1 MSDDECNGSCDCCA
15 HFKEHP
21 RDEAMIRSL
30 ENRLNRLI
38 GQLGGIK
45 KMIDEN
51 RYCGDI
57 LVQVSAVESA
67 LQNFG
72 YVVLENH
79 IETCV
84 ADKIK
89 RGDESIIG
97 ETMGLIKKLK

>member
-1 MSDDECNGSCDCCA
+1 MSDDECNGSCGCCA
-15 HFKEHP
+15 HFKERP

-30 ENRLNRLI
+30 ENRLNRMI